1 MVVTLR
7 SALALVRFSRY
18 YRRYLWLTGLNA
30 MKAKVKHEDRKRL
43 EPAERRAQILAEA
56 VNQATNNGLGQV
68 TRVSVAKALGLTD
81 GLINR
86 YFAGINGLR
95 LDVLQQAVST
105 GNADIVADA
114 IELQMPID
122 APPELIAEAQA
133 LLAA

>member
-1 MVVTLR
+1 
-7 SALALVRFSRY
+7 
-18 YRRYLWLTGLNA
+18 
-30 MKAKVKHEDRKRL
+30 MKPKVKHEDRKRL

-56 VNQATNNGLGQV
+56 FRQADASGLATV

-86 YFAGINGLR
+86 YFAGITGLR
-95 LDVLQQAVST
+95 QDVLSQAVSAK
-105 GNADIVADA
+105 NLNVLADA
-114 IELQMPID
+114 IELRLPID